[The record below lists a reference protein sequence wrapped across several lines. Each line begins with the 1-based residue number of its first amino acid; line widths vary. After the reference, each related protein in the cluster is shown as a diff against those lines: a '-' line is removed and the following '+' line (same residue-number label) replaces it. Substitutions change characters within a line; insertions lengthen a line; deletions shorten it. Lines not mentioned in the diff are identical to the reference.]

1 MSPRAKEKKA
11 TRPGEKKRREK
22 PINLVSVLLV
32 FYFLS
37 SISQYRF
44 HLSVWIFFYLVPRL
58 LSIMRLLLY
67 FLPALLPA
75 LAAPTESTDEPDVCE
90 ETGDINNP
98 GGDEPTHDG
107 SAGLGF
113 EFESVMFKFKSD
125 GCSMD
130 HTNEARKNL
139 VANRKG
145 NNWILTADTGDD
157 PGKVNAE
164 YIVDGTQVKVGQN
177 MAGPIGKDIADD
189 LVSSSY
195 TGIKFWILSY

>member
-1 MSPRAKEKKA
+1 
-11 TRPGEKKRREK
+11 
-22 PINLVSVLLV
+22 
-32 FYFLS
+32 
-37 SISQYRF
+37 
-44 HLSVWIFFYLVPRL
+44 
-58 LSIMRLLLY
+58 MRLLLY